1 RHRRDSSALVLR
13 VEYTDP
19 IAGVP
24 EVRDLVVQY
33 ARADRVL
40 RSWCYPEDPCLPALA
55 QIGTGRSFLQEMRW
69 GKPWVHSFSLDG
81 DCSVQ
86 RLLYNPGHRATF
98 LLSSPRSAQK
108 LILKIVR
115 PDAFVACLDKI
126 EAIECSVLHA
136 RIALPR
142 LSSYALQEHVLL
154 YEYLPG
160 QG

>member
-1 RHRRDSSALVLR
+1 
-13 VEYTDP
+13 
-19 IAGVP
+19 
-24 EVRDLVVQY
+24 
-33 ARADRVL
+33 
-40 RSWCYPEDPCLPALA
+40 
-55 QIGTGRSFLQEMRW
+55 
-69 GKPWVHSFSLDG
+69 G

-160 QG
+160 QGIDKLEADGAANTPPWLYKEVASLLAEIHLQALPMVSQWSPAKEFGKTRMLIDDLELRQPEAAAAIRPVFD